1 MLMNKRQFLI
11 GVRLFFAAL
20 NIAAILT
27 QLVYSSQYALSF
39 DIVNFFSFFTILAN
53 VFVSI
58 VFVVSAFRLAQGK
71 RPSPTDDILRG
82 ASVLYMAITGIVYSL
97 LLSGIDVD
105 LSLPWVNLQL
115 HYIMPIVVVLDW
127 LYQPQLSK
135 LTVKRIVPWLIFPL
149 LYLVYTLVRG
159 PVMNW
164 YPYPFLDPANVGGY
178 GGVALYC
185 AGILGALFVAS
196 FLLMKLGNVLRR
208 HVT

>member
-11 GVRLFFAAL
+11 GARLFFAAL

-27 QLVYSSQYALSF
+27 QLLYSSQYALSF
-39 DIVNFFSFFTILAN
+39 SIVNFFSFFTIISN

-58 VFVVSAFRLAQGK
+58 VFVMSALRLAQGK

-82 ASVLYMAITGIVYSL
+82 ASVLYMAITGVVYAI

-105 LSLPWVNLQL
+105 LSLQWVNLQL

-135 LTVKRIVPWLIFPL
+135 LTVKRIVPWLLFPL
-149 LYLVYTLVRG
+149 IYLVYTLVRG
-159 PVMNW
+159 PIVNW

-178 GGVALYC
+178 VGVAAYC
-185 AGILGALFVAS
+185 LGILGALFVVS
-196 FLLMKLGNVLRR
+196 FLLMKLGNMLRR
-208 HVT
+208 HVA

>member
-11 GVRLFFAAL
+11 GARLFFAAL
-20 NIAAILT
+20 NVAAILT
-27 QLVYSSQYALSF
+27 QLLYSSQYALSF
-39 DIVNFFSFFTILAN
+39 SFVNFFSFFTILSN

-58 VFVVSAFRLAQGK
+58 VFVLSALYLAQGK

-82 ASVLYMAITGIVYSL
+82 ASVLYMTITGVVYAI

-105 LSLPWVNLQL
+105 LSLQWVNLQL

-135 LTVKRIVPWLIFPL
+135 LNLKRIIPWLLFPAI
-149 LYLVYTLVRG
+149 YLVYTLIRG
-159 PVMNW
+159 PIVSW

-178 GGVALYC
+178 GGVVVYC
-185 AGILGALFVAS
+185 LGILGLLFVMS
-196 FLLMKLGNVLRR
+196 FLLMKLGNALRR
-208 HVT
+208 HVA

>member
-11 GVRLFFAAL
+11 GARLFFAAL

-27 QLVYSSQYALSF
+27 QLLYSSQYALSF
-39 DIVNFFSFFTILAN
+39 DIVNFFSFFTILSN

-58 VFVVSAFRLAQGK
+58 VFVVSALYLAQGR

-82 ASVLYMAITGIVYSL
+82 ASVLYMAITGVVYAL

-135 LTVKRIVPWLIFPL
+135 LDVRRIVPWLLFPAF
-149 LYLVYTLVRG
+149 YLVYTLVRG
-159 PVMNW
+159 PIVNW
-164 YPYPFLDPANVGGY
+164 YPYPFLDPAHVGGY
-178 GGVALYC
+178 GGVALYG
-185 AGILGALFVAS
+185 AGILVVLFVVS
-196 FLLMKLGNVLRR
+196 FLLMKLGNALRR
-208 HVT
+208 HVA